1 MAKHKWFFILLF
13 SMLVSMIPFT
23 TYAQSDLKGREEVF
37 EFLEEAFHSQVSL
50 SEQDR
55 SLEEIKKVLHPYFT
69 ESYSSMFMEENVV
82 GQENSYRTYGTDF
95 APYFIPFYAFT
106 DKTKVV
112 ELEKEIY
119 VLEYFPGNGEGPVS
133 YDSHYEGL
141 KLIKDQ
147 DGWKV
152 ADYLYDGIPE
162 EVIKK
167 AYPEKGKS
175 NEVMAKIEQ
184 FNQNFA
190 FGPNF
195 SALKTFMEY
204 GFNIGTERKMIL
216 FGYM

>member
-1 MAKHKWFFILLF
+1 MDKHNWFFILLF
-13 SMLVSMIPFT
+13 SMLVSIMPLP
-23 TYAQSDLKGREEVF
+23 TYAQSDLEGREEVF

-55 SLEEIKKVLHPYFT
+55 SLEEIKEVLHPYFT

-119 VLEYFPGNGEGPVS
+119 VLEYFPGNGDGPVS
-133 YDSHYEGL
+133 YESHYEGL
-141 KLIKDQ
+141 KLVKDK

-152 ADYLYDGIPE
+152 ADYLYDEIPE

-167 AYPEKGKS
+167 AYPEKDKT
-175 NEVMAKIEQ
+175 NEVMSKIDQ
-184 FNQNFA
+184 FNQNFVL
-190 FGPNF
+190 GPNF
-195 SALKTFMEY
+195 NALKTFIEY
-204 GFNIGTERKMIL
+204 GFNFSTEKKMFY